1 MAHRDRLVGFYLLLT
16 IWLYIDKNCENVSLW
31 PRNFILDNGEE
42 NIPMQEVI
50 WTGTWWVMMPTR
62 ENPEV
67 SWGAGSK
74 CGNHINKVEVLFCPA
89 TYYFMIISY
98 VALRR
103 ILRGTIYVLPPSLH
117 SLGEQ
122 ALTTLTTL
130 PDVASLPITWK
141 LIKRRLWAGY
151 LRYIISSLPWMV
163 LGAAGPETKL
173 KGKREVKELTLH
185 HNAYQRWRRTLD
197 TSSVLS
203 FLNCNGVPT
212 LVIRN

>member
-1 MAHRDRLVGFYLLLT
+1 MAHGDRLVGFYLLLT
-16 IWLYIDKNCENVSLW
+16 IWLYVDKNCGNVSLW
-31 PRNFILDNGEE
+31 PRNFILDNAEE
-42 NIPMQEVI
+42 NIPRQEVI
-50 WTGTWWVMMPTR
+50 WTETWWVMMPTR

-103 ILRGTIYVLPPSLH
+103 VQRGTIYVLLPSLH
-117 SLGEQ
+117 SPGEQ

-130 PDVASLPITWK
+130 VLRGRITWK
-141 LIKRRLWAGY
+141 LTNRRLWASY

-185 HNAYQRWRRTLD
+185 HNAYQRWSRTLD
-197 TSSVLS
+197 TSVLS
-203 FLNCNGVPT
+203 FLRSE
-212 LVIRN
+212 L

>member
-1 MAHRDRLVGFYLLLT
+1 MLAFDLEISSWTMLKKISQCKKSSGQEHGESWCRREKTRKYPEGPVPNVETILIRWRFSFDRPHT
-16 IWLYIDKNCENVSLW
+16 ILWSLPVWLWEEYWGERSMFFHHLST
-31 PRNFILDNGEE
+31 PRRPGPDNT
-42 NIPMQEVI
+42 N
-50 WTGTWWVMMPTR
+50 R
-62 ENPEV
+62 
-67 SWGAGSK
+67 
-74 CGNHINKVEVLFCPA
+74 
-89 TYYFMIISY
+89 
-98 VALRR
+98 
-103 ILRGTIYVLPPSLH
+103 PS
-117 SLGEQ
+117 SQ
-122 ALTTLTTL
+122 RQ
-130 PDVASLPITWK
+130 DVASLPITWK
-141 LIKRRLWAGY
+141 LTNRRLWAGY